1 MSRKARAKNVNIR
14 EICNKRT
21 LKNTMCPGN
30 IKKCSP
36 FTASGNR
43 NLGKYTLISLETH
56 LKQCTDL
63 FSVPM
68 CLSPT
73 ISAGGLLCE
82 FTVIRNDSH
91 VVRSIPD

>member
-1 MSRKARAKNVNIR
+1 MSGKARAKNVNIR

-21 LKNTMCPGN
+21 LKNAMCPG
-30 IKKCSP
+30 KKRSP

-56 LKQCTDL
+56 LKQCADL
-63 FSVPM
+63 SSVPM
-68 CLSPT
+68 CLSPSV
-73 ISAGGLLCE
+73 SAGGLLCE